1 MSKRIRVGVY
11 ARVSRRDQHCS
22 QQLQE
27 LRAYAEARGWEIAGE
42 FIDLGISG
50 AKGSR
55 PAMERL
61 MDTARRRSVDAIICS
76 KMDRWGRSMPHF
88 IGSVQELRELGVRF
102 VAVSQGIDTDEA
114 NPAAR
119 LMLNM
124 LAAFAE
130 FERELIVERT
140 LAGLARARR
149 QGRVGGRPRIVCDR
163 ARVKR
168 LRKTGMSLV
177 EIAEK
182 VGISKSSVHRIVS
195 GTE

>member
-1 MSKRIRVGVY
+1 MGKRTRVGLY
-11 ARVSRRDQHCS
+11 ARVSTKDQHCS

-27 LRAYAEARGWEIAGE
+27 LRAYAEARGWDVQGE
-42 FIDLGISG
+42 YVDTAYRA
-50 AKGSR
+50 AKDSR
-55 PAMERL
+55 PAMNRL
-61 MDTARRRSVDAIICS
+61 MDAARKRVVDAIVCS

-88 IGSVQELRELGVRF
+88 VSSVQELRTLGVRF
-102 VAVSQGIDTDEA
+102 VAVSQGIDTDES

-149 QGRVGGRPRIVCDR
+149 QGRVDGRPRVVCDR
-163 ARVKR
+163 GKIER
-168 LRKTGMSLV
+168 LRKSGMSFAA
-177 EIAEK
+177 IAEQ
-182 VGISKSSVHRIVS
+182 VGISKSSAHRIAGS
-195 GTE
+195 